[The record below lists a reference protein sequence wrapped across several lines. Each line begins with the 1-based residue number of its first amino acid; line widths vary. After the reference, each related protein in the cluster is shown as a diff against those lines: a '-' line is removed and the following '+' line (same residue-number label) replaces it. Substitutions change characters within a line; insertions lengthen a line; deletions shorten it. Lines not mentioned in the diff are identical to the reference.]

1 MITVDPNARYI
12 QPRRDHLGQEFGS
25 FELMCRAWNQNSHLV
40 QQRLNVYH
48 WDLKRALTEEVSAS
62 KGYRSQPVED
72 HLGHKFS
79 QMKERAE
86 SWGHNYQTV
95 KNRLDNNWTLKDAL
109 ETPSNTR
116 MNPVHDQNGTMIGY
130 GTQQQARNAGVCP
143 QQLNRKL
150 QAGVPAIDLHK
161 NRAMTQCMDH
171 LGHIF
176 EQKKSMCDYYDITV
190 GAFNGRI
197 KKHWSLEEALTKPV
211 VQFERNNGKRVAVE
225 GKIYNSIQ
233 DACAA
238 YGIQQYTYYTRLKM
252 QFTPQE
258 ALLLGRFGV
267 EKPCK
272 DHFGNPYPQMKQMCI
287 HYGISVRAYL
297 GRRQAGWSLATA
309 LEKPMFN

>member
-25 FELMCRAWNQNSHLV
+25 FELMCRAWGQDSHLV
-40 QQRLNVYH
+40 LQRLKRN
-48 WDLKRALTEEVSAS
+48 WDLERALTEPSRRNSGKSVAT
-62 KGYRSQPVED
+62 ED
-72 HLGHKFS
+72 HLGHKF
-79 QMKERAE
+79 QQQNDMARC
-86 SWGHNYQTV
+86 WGHTWDTV
-95 KNRLDNNWTLKDAL
+95 KRRLDSNWTLKKAL

-130 GTQQQARNAGVCP
+130 GTQQQARNAGIGP

-161 NRAMTQCMDH
+161 NRTMTESIDH
-171 LGHIF
+171 LGHVF
-176 EQKKSMCDYYDITV
+176 EQKKAMCDYYDITV
-190 GAFNGRI
+190 GAFSSRI
-197 KKHWSLEEALTKPV
+197 KQHWSLEEALTKPV
-211 VQFERNNGKRVAVE
+211 VQFEGNRGNRVAVE

-238 YGIQQYTYYTRLKM
+238 YGIQYNTYYKRLKM

-258 ALLLGRFGV
+258 ALMLGRLGI

-272 DHFGNPYPQMKQMCI
+272 DHFGNPYPQMKQMCMRYHI
-287 HYGISVRAYL
+287 NVRAFL
-297 GRRQAGWSLATA
+297 GRIQTGWSLANA
-309 LEKPMFN
+309 LEKPMFR